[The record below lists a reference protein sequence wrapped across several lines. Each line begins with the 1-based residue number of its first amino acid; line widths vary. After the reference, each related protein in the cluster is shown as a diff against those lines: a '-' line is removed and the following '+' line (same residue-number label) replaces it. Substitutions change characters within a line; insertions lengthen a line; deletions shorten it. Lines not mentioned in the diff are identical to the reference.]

1 MAQWLEDQG
10 GFPLFT
16 VEGESLRLSYWSST
30 LPVKQPESCSGSTH
44 SQSSPVDFP
53 GEEPEDAKHSW
64 DLPSSFN
71 ASGKAAQGAADVAK
85 QLGDRQDDSGANI
98 GSFASPA
105 SR

>member
-1 MAQWLEDQG
+1 MK
-10 GFPLFT
+10 
-16 VEGESLRLSYWSST
+16 R
-30 LPVKQPESCSGSTH
+30 PESCFGSTY
-44 SQSSPVDFP
+44 SQTSPVSFP

-71 ASGKAAQGAADVAK
+71 ASGKAVQGAADVAG
-85 QLGDRQDDSGANI
+85 QLGDRQDNSGANI